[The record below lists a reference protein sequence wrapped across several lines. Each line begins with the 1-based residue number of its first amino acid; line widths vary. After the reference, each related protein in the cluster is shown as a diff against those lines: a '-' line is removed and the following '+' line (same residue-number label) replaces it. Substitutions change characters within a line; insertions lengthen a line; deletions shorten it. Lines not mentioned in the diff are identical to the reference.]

1 MPFRWA
7 ALRGRYYVHLVQMHG
22 PFPNSVRV
30 GAPLFAGLSHYLTF
44 PACKVIAGN
53 EAAKKQAA
61 DCLKSAPT
69 LAAHFARIGKVPTT
83 KAWID
88 SRPSDPHDNV
98 LELEGK

>member
-1 MPFRWA
+1 MLQKLA
-7 ALRGRYYVHLVQMHG
+7 AQLSDNQY
-22 PFPNSVRV
+22 FV
-30 GAPLFAGLSHYLTF
+30 GDKLSLADICIFNMCHYLTF

-69 LAAHFARIGKVPTT
+69 LAAHFARIGKVPTI